1 MSGLTVE
8 NLSVTLG
15 EKKIVDGTSFALS
28 PGEIVGMIGPNG
40 AGKSTALRGIL
51 GLIAAEAARIDIDGR
66 DVRTLSPRERAKLIA
81 YLPQAR
87 DVHWPIS
94 AHTLVALGRTPHGD
108 QEAPSGEAAIIRAL
122 EQTDATQFA
131 GRDVRTLSGG
141 ELARVLLARAFA
153 VEAPVLLADEP
164 LASLDP
170 GHQLQVMEHL
180 KAAAK
185 TSSVL
190 IVMHDL
196 ALAARYCD
204 RLYLLD
210 KGRVMASGPASEV
223 MASPALE
230 AAFAVRL
237 LRASA
242 EGIPLLAA
250 TSTGKTHV
258 PR

>member
-8 NLSVTLG
+8 NLSVTIPGRKILG
-15 EKKIVDGTSFALS
+15 GVSFALAR
-28 PGEIVGMIGPNG
+28 GEIVGLIGPNG
-40 AGKSTALRGIL
+40 AGKSTALRAVL
-51 GLIAAEAARIDIDGR
+51 GLVAAEASRIEIDGR
-66 DVRTLSPRERAKLIA
+66 DARSLSPRERAKLIA

-87 DVHWPIS
+87 EIYWPIS

-108 QEAPSGEAAIIRAL
+108 QNAPAGEAAVNRAL
-122 EQTDATQFA
+122 EQTDTAEFA
-131 GRDVRTLSGG
+131 ARDVRTLSGG

-164 LASLDP
+164 LAALDP

-210 KGRVMASGPASEV
+210 KGKVVAAGGAGEV
-223 MASPALE
+223 IASPALE
-230 AAFAVRL
+230 GAFAIRL
-237 LRASA
+237 LRS
-242 EGIPLLAA
+242 EVGGVPLIAA
-250 TSTGKTHV
+250 A
-258 PR
+258 RR

>member
-8 NLSVTLG
+8 DLSVTIG
-15 EKKIVDGTSFALS
+15 TRKILEAVSFSLS
-28 PGEIVGMIGPNG
+28 PGEIVGLIGPNG
-40 AGKSTALRGIL
+40 AGKSTALRAVL
-51 GLIAAEAARIDIDGR
+51 GFIAFEAARIDMDGR
-66 DVRTLSPRERAKLIA
+66 DVRALSARERAKFIA

-94 AHTLVALGRTPHGD
+94 AHALVALGRSPHGD
-108 QEAPSGEAAIIRAL
+108 AESPRGQEAISRAL
-122 EQTDATQFA
+122 EQTDASEFA
-131 GRDVRTLSGG
+131 SRNVLTLSGG

-153 VEAPVLLADEP
+153 VEAPVLFADEP

-180 KAAAK
+180 RAAAK

-210 KGRVMASGPASEV
+210 KGRVMASGAASEV
-223 MASPALE
+223 IASPATE
-230 AAFAVRL
+230 AAFEVRL
-237 LRASA
+237 LRS
-242 EGIPLLAA
+242 EIGGVPLIAA
-250 TSTGKTHV
+250 TM
-258 PR
+258 R

>member
-1 MSGLTVE
+1 MSGLIVE
-8 NLSVTLG
+8 NLSIAVAG
-15 EKKIVDGTSFALS
+15 RKIVDRATFAVS
-28 PGEIVGMIGPNG
+28 TGEIVGLIGPNG

-51 GLIAAEAARIDIDGR
+51 GLIAAEADRVESEGR
-66 DVRTLSPRERAKLIA
+66 DVRALRLRDRAKLIA

-87 DVHWPIS
+87 DVYWPVS
-94 AHTLVALGRTPHGD
+94 AHTLVALGRAPHGD
-108 QEAPSGEAAIIRAL
+108 GAAPAGAAAISRAL
-122 EQTDATQFA
+122 MSTDATEFA
-131 GRDVRTLSGG
+131 ARDVRTLSGG

-170 GHQLQVMEHL
+170 RHQLQVMEHL
-180 KAAAK
+180 KSAAK

-210 KGRVMASGPASEV
+210 KGKVAAAGASAEV
-223 MASPALE
+223 IASPALE
-230 AAFAVRL
+230 AAFAVKLVRSQMDGVPLIAARL
-237 LRASA
+237 
-242 EGIPLLAA
+242 
-250 TSTGKTHV
+250 
-258 PR
+258 

>member
-8 NLSVTLG
+8 NLSVAIG
-15 EKKIVDGTSFALS
+15 ARKILDKVSFALAR
-28 PGEIVGMIGPNG
+28 GEIVGLIGPNG
-40 AGKSTALRGIL
+40 AGKSTALRAIL
-51 GLIAAEAARIDIDGR
+51 GLIAAEAVRIDIDGR
-66 DVRTLSPRERAKLIA
+66 DVRAFTPRERAKLIA

-87 DVHWPIS
+87 DVYWPIS

-108 QEAPSGEAAIIRAL
+108 GGAPAGEAAVARAL
-122 EQTDATQFA
+122 EQTDATEFA
-131 GRDVRTLSGG
+131 TRDVRTLSGG

-153 VEAPVLLADEP
+153 VEAHVLLADEP

-180 KAAAK
+180 KMAAK

-210 KGRVMASGPASEV
+210 KGKVLAAGAAAAV
-223 MASPALE
+223 IASPELE
-230 AAFAVRL
+230 TAFAVRL
-237 LRASA
+237 LRSDI
-242 EGIPLLAA
+242 GGVPLIAA
-250 TSTGKTHV
+250 AA
-258 PR
+258 P

>member
-8 NLSVTLG
+8 NLSVTIDARRILG
-15 EKKIVDGTSFALS
+15 AVSFTIA
-28 PGEIVGMIGPNG
+28 PGEIVGLIGPNG
-40 AGKSTALRGIL
+40 AGKSTALRAVL
-51 GLIAAEAARIDIDGR
+51 GLITAEATRIELDGHDARA
-66 DVRTLSPRERAKLIA
+66 LSPRERAKLIA

-94 AHTLVALGRTPHGD
+94 GRALVALGRAPYGD
-108 QEAPSGEAAIIRAL
+108 AEAPRGQEAIARAL
-122 EQTDATQFA
+122 KQTDASEFA
-131 GRDVRTLSGG
+131 QRNVLTLSGG

-185 TSSVL
+185 ISAVL

-196 ALAARYCD
+196 AAAARYCD

-210 KGRVMASGPASEV
+210 KGKVAASGSASEV
-223 MASPALE
+223 IASPALE
-230 AAFAVRL
+230 VAFAVRL
-237 LRASA
+237 LRSEIGGVPLIAAS
-242 EGIPLLAA
+242 
-250 TSTGKTHV
+250 
-258 PR
+258 R